1 MTKALFSLKGTHDFV
16 NLCGKYEGSTVRNLM
31 DVSINMDDE
40 RLHIDLEANAFLPHQ
55 VRRTAGLLYQVGL
68 NKFDTDDVEK
78 LMDVDNN
85 AFRPNIPTLP
95 ACGLVLLKVKYKDM
109 FQYDYY

>member
-1 MTKALFSLKGTHDFV
+1 MYK
-16 NLCGKYEGSTVRNLM
+16 R
-31 DVSINMDDE
+31 
-40 RLHIDLEANAFLPHQ
+40 Q
-55 VRRTAGLLYQVGL
+55 LLYQVGL